1 MVAANAATF
10 TSYISIILQIQGWRW
25 WEPKRAT
32 AQLNQSVQPLVVFSR
47 MALPLQSH
55 GRCAAC
61 PHGHPG
67 RSPPYVPVC
76 AAAWYCLHDVAH
88 PVAVYLL
95 QNKITKTSD
104 TAQVAVM
111 QVGYLFAPTYII
123 WRRSGF
129 TACVKSIPRQYRQ
142 IRLWSHAVEY

>member
-1 MVAANAATF
+1 MVAANASTC

-67 RSPPYVPVC
+67 WSPPYVPVC

-88 PVAVYLL
+88 HVAVYLL

-111 QVGYLFAPTYII
+111 QVGYLLLQHILYGEGQVLQH
-123 WRRSGF
+123 R
-129 TACVKSIPRQYRQ
+129 VNSIPRQYRQ